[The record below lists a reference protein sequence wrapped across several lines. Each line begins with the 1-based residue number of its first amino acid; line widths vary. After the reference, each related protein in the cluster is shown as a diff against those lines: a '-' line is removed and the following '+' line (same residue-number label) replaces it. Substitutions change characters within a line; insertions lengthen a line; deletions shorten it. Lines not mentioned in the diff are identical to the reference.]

1 MSEYA
6 CPCQACMVAPA
17 MEHDVLCVMC
27 AGPVQ
32 LSWGLYASREPMRY
46 PGRWS
51 TVCWD
56 GRRREVLTIATAGEY
71 L

>member
-1 MSEYA
+1 
-6 CPCQACMVAPA
+6 MVAPV
-17 MEHDVLCVMC
+17 MDHDVLCAMC

-32 LSWGLYASREPMRY
+32 LAWGLYASREPLRN

-51 TVCWD
+51 TVHWD

>member
-1 MSEYA
+1 
-6 CPCQACMVAPA
+6 MVAPA
-17 MEHDVLCVMC
+17 MDADVLCVLC

-32 LSWGLYASREPMRY
+32 LSWGLYASRGAMRD

-51 TVCWD
+51 SVLWD
-56 GRRREVLTIATAGEY
+56 GRRREVLTIAPAADY